1 MFNLSLTA
9 CSFHFRKTNSKR
21 NTQVYDLNAPLCIKM
36 QTMMSSNFPIYQ
48 NCFVLFLKSM
58 KRL

>member
-9 CSFHFRKTNSKR
+9 CSFHFRKTNSKG
-21 NTQVYDLNAPLCIKM
+21 NTQVYDLNAPLCIKNADDDEFLF
-36 QTMMSSNFPIYQ
+36 SDLLGLF
-48 NCFVLFLKSM
+48 CAFLKSM